1 MNHHRVSTGLTRRD
15 WLRQAG
21 VFSVSAIA
29 ISNWPECVL
38 AGMQPAAGTD
48 QLAAMR
54 AGMGATPITSASLGP
69 NLTMLAGPGG
79 NVAVLNGADG
89 KVVIDTF
96 VQPAWNNLKGALD
109 KLGNQRITNVID
121 THWHFDH
128 ADNNAQFRKLGASI
142 VAHDNTKK
150 RLSESHDLLGAKFPP
165 SPAEALPTL
174 TFSMTQRID
183 ANGESLM
190 LGKIPNAHTD
200 TDIYIKFQKANVL
213 HLGDVFFNG
222 MYPFIDASTGGSI
235 NGMIEGTNF
244 SMKQADASTK
254 IVPGHGPLGD
264 LKSLTTYRDMLVTVR
279 DRVAKL
285 KKSGQ
290 SLKELLA
297 AQPTKDL
304 DATWGKGFMQPNDFL
319 AIVYNTL

>member
-1 MNHHRVSTGLTRRD
+1 MSSLPISNGVTRRE
-15 WLRQAG
+15 WLRHAG
-21 VFSVSAIA
+21 LSSLSAIA
-29 ISNWPECVL
+29 VSNWPEFL
-38 AGMQPAAGTD
+38 FAHAQPAAATD

-54 AGMGATPITSASLGP
+54 AGIGAAPITSATLAA

-79 NVAVLNGADG
+79 NVVVFNGADG
-89 KVVIDTF
+89 KVVVDTF
-96 VQPAWNNLKGALD
+96 VQPAWNNLKAALD

-128 ADNNAQFRKLGASI
+128 ADNNAQFSRLGAAI

-174 TFSMTQRID
+174 TFSVTRRLD
-183 ANGESLM
+183 ANGDQLM

-235 NGMIEGTNF
+235 GGMIEGTNF
-244 SMKQADASTK
+244 SMKQADGTTK

-290 SLKELLA
+290 TLKEVLA